1 MGVWNGSNNYRNQHA
16 SKISQDK
23 NLWTNY
29 IDEFF
34 DVYIKSNRVKG
45 FSYAHHYLLLER
57 DDDWFRIAE
66 WASPNNNGD
75 PCHIFSC
82 KKIEYHDCRYLGNYK
97 LEIIIKAIKH
107 ANNLGDN
114 DYNSITYNCNHWV
127 ENVASYLGETIKV
140 SRNCNCIDGNLIRR
154 EIILKPQRTS
164 KKISFQPMIIPL
176 IPQQSIIQ
184 QPINYYNRQIPYNI
198 QPINYYNRQIPF
210 NIQPINYYNR
220 QIPFKRQPSYY
231 YNPNNRIIYYN
242 SFDYN

>member
-1 MGVWNGSNNYRNQHA
+1 MGVSNGSNNYRNQHA

-34 DVYIKSNRVKG
+34 DVYIKSNRAKG
-45 FSYAHHYLLLER
+45 LSYAHHYLLLEG

-82 KKIEYHDCRYLGNYK
+82 KIIKYHDCRYLGNYK
-97 LEIIIKAIKH
+97 LERIIKAIKY

-127 ENVASYLGETIKV
+127 ENVASYLGRTIKV
-140 SRNCNCIDGNLIRR
+140 SRNCNCINGNLNRK
-154 EIILKPQRTS
+154 ELILEPQRTS
-164 KKISFQPMIIPL
+164 TKLSFQPMIIPS
-176 IPQQSIIQ
+176 IPKQSIIQ
-184 QPINYYNRQIPYNI
+184 QPIILNQQIPFNIQPINYYNQQIPLNI

-210 NIQPINYYNR
+210 NIQPINYYN
-220 QIPFKRQPSYY
+220 
-231 YNPNNRIIYYN
+231 PNNRIIYYN